1 MSKLSKALAPA
12 VKIADSFSGRIA
24 FKVVDEQT
32 GDCIVHNEN
41 DVMATAST
49 IKVYC
54 LGALLEQA
62 GQGKI
67 SLDDT
72 VELNAA
78 NQVRGSGILKEMTL
92 GTRITVRDACMLMV
106 VLSDNTATNMV
117 IDLCGGVDAVN
128 AHMRAHGLTA
138 SRLGGRV
145 DFDVIREAEDLGVS
159 TPAEFIEYLQKVRAG
174 KVLTGPMQAEYMNFL
189 SRQQYVDQFP
199 RYMPYNP
206 YAGDLHETQDI
217 QVYNKTGFMTGV
229 RVDVGYITCR
239 GENITYAVFSD
250 RCADLT
256 FAPENEAMIA
266 IGKIGKAVY
275 DALWN

>member
-1 MSKLSKALAPA
+1 MSKLQNALAA
-12 VKIADSFSGRIA
+12 ANKIADCFSGRIA
-24 FKVVDEQT
+24 FQIVDERT
-32 GDCIVHNEN
+32 GESIARSPDA
-41 DVMATAST
+41 VMATAST

-62 GQGKI
+62 GQGKL
-67 SLDDT
+67 SLDDF
-72 VELNAA
+72 VELSEK

-159 TPAEFIEYLQKVRAG
+159 TPAEFIAYLQKVRSG
-174 KVLTGPMQAEYMNFL
+174 KVLTEAMTKEYMNFL

-206 YAGDLHETQDI
+206 YAGDLHETQDM

-229 RVDVGYITCR
+229 RVDVGYVDCR
-239 GENITYAVFSD
+239 GESITYAVFSD
-250 RCADLT
+250 RCADLS
-256 FAPENEAMIA
+256 FAAENEGTVA

-275 DALWN
+275 DAVWA